1 MATPAKPKFIKDI
14 EIDLVP
20 LVPLIGKAHAS
31 LSNYNG
37 ALSHLI
43 NPKILLSPMTVKEST
58 MSSRIEGTRATFTE
72 VLQHEAGENFG
83 NYKNQDIRV
92 SESQVVPRIRHQNES
107 PAYQPD
113 HV

>member
-1 MATPAKPKFIKDI
+1 MTTPAKPKFIKDI

-43 NPKILLSPMTVKEST
+43 NPKIPLCFPLLSIQITSST
-58 MSSRIEGTRATFTE
+58 HA
-72 VLQHEAGENFG
+72 
-83 NYKNQDIRV
+83 
-92 SESQVVPRIRHQNES
+92 
-107 PAYQPD
+107 
-113 HV
+113 